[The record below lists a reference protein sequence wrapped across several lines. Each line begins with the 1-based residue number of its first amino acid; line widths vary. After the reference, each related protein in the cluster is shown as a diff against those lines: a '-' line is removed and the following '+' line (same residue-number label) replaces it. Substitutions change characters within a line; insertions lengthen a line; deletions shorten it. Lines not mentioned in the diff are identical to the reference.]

1 MATLGLKLRLEHS
14 NAISGW
20 LVPILILGATIFDT
34 TLITISRSRRGLIPF
49 TTPGKDHTAHRLA
62 NLWDQRGAV
71 LAMYSLGAIT
81 GGAAVLVTYLS
92 PALAL
97 TIAAIAVVLTLGGV
111 AMLERA
117 PYEAQKPK
125 IAKAVAA

>member
-1 MATLGLKLRLEHS
+1 
-14 NAISGW
+14 
-20 LVPILILGATIFDT
+20 
-34 TLITISRSRRGLIPF
+34 
-49 TTPGKDHTAHRLA
+49 
-62 NLWDQRGAV
+62 
-71 LAMYSLGAIT
+71 MYSLGAIT

-92 PALAL
+92 PTLAL

-117 PYEAQKPK
+117 PYEAQKRK